1 MDVLLI
7 EDELQA
13 ALRVEHL
20 LKELKP
26 DASLIGKIDS
36 VKKAVQYF
44 RTSPPPDLALM
55 DIQLA
60 DGTSF
65 EIFEQ
70 CQVTCPVIFITA
82 YDAYAVK
89 AFKVNSVDYILK
101 PLDRDEFRSAL
112 GKFETLHRR
121 PGNNEEGH
129 LLGNISEAIRM
140 LTRKFKTRFVIKVGE
155 HLRTVET
162 RDILFFYSQD
172 KTTFCNTVENRN
184 QIIDYTLE
192 QLEDILDPEVFYR
205 VNRKYLVS
213 ATAIRDIIHYS
224 NSRLKLILRNS
235 GDSDI
240 IVARERVQ
248 EFKAWLDK

>member
-7 EDELQA
+7 EDELHA
-13 ALRVEHL
+13 AQRVEHL
-20 LKELKP
+20 LRELKP
-26 DASLIGKIDS
+26 EVSKIEKIDS

-44 RTSPPPDLALM
+44 RNGQVPDLALM

-70 CQVTCPVIFITA
+70 CSVMCPVIFITA
-82 YDAYAVK
+82 YDEFAIK

-101 PLDRDEFRSAL
+101 PLDRDEFRKAL
-112 GKFETLHRR
+112 ERFDTIHRR
-121 PGNNEEGH
+121 AEPSFDKH
-129 LLGNISEAIRM
+129 LLGNINEAIRM

-172 KTTFCNTVENRN
+172 KTTFCTTVENRN
-184 QIIDYTLE
+184 QILDYTLE
-192 QLEDILDPEVFYR
+192 QLEDILDPECFYR
-205 VNRKYLVS
+205 INRKYLVS
-213 ATAIRDIIHYS
+213 ATAIKDIIHYS
-224 NSRLKLILRNS
+224 NSRLKLVLRNS
-235 GDSDI
+235 SDADI

-248 EFKAWLDK
+248 EFRAWLDR